1 MIYILIILS
10 IVGFYGV
17 VYYEIMKFD
26 NQIDRF
32 EYEVKK
38 ELEEI
43 DKIIKK
49 LNSK

>member
-17 VYYEIMKFD
+17 IYYDFMKFD

-32 EYEVKK
+32 EEKIKK
-38 ELEEI
+38 EFDNLF
-43 DKIIKK
+43 KK
-49 LNSK
+49 E